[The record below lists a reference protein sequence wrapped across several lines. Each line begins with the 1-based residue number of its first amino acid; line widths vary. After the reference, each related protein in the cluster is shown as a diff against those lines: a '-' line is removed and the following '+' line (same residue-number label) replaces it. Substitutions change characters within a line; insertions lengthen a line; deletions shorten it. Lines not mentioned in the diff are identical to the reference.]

1 VLAAIFA
8 TGLLLVAGTAG
19 SGVQASSRAA
29 AGDEKP
35 QLDVSIDRLT
45 PSHLESGDTVE
56 LSGTVTNNNKHEWG
70 NLQAYMVIAKS
81 PFTSRSQLRGAV
93 TSNTPYTG
101 ERIVELSTIDD
112 VGTLKAGDTT
122 RFKLKVPWKHLGL
135 TGADGV
141 YPIGVQFLGTDVDG
155 SRPNSAIG
163 RATTFLP
170 KRESTTDQTINMSLL
185 WPFLLSDHRNH
196 DGDWHNPRGQL
207 DQIAAGGR
215 LSRLLQMAQATSGE
229 STVLLDPALLV
240 ALDDIAHRRNL
251 PDDAD
256 IDETDAARA
265 ASFRD
270 SIVKLARGSSL
281 WIAGFGR
288 PDVQAIAD
296 HGQLSG
302 PLHSLVDDTTDAVLD
317 RFKISGRRVTWPANG
332 AATDSAA
339 ALVRGPGDQPLILS
353 SRYLDGWASRIG
365 SVVRAPTDDGPV
377 PIVVDDGLFDRVPGG
392 DSVVALRQWLG
403 AQSAL
408 AVSAQAID
416 PDSKA
421 DVVAVVSPNWSPAG
435 TGTSDDLRKAFALP
449 WVNGVTLDSLLQ
461 AGSLNEVT
469 LPDTAADDKRPL
481 PASLLQSVFDLSE
494 TSRQLAELTGTTP
507 QPNAPSLALR
517 SRYIAVAGL
526 SSLWRPD
533 PKTATQVVDSAAER
547 VHDEREKITIEG
559 PQSVTLSTAKG
570 QFPLT
575 IRNESAEAITVGL
588 RLEASNPAITPPPVK
603 DVQIEAG
610 KRHTYTVNLDLES
623 QSSTSLTAT
632 LTTTSGASFGSP
644 AVFNVRSSNVGTIV
658 WVTLAGAGIAVIV
671 AMVRRF
677 THRQPRGRNR

>member
-1 VLAAIFA
+1 MAAVFAMGVLIA
-8 TGLLLVAGTAG
+8 AG
-19 SGVQASSRAA
+19 SASTGIQSAPHTEA
-29 AGDEKP
+29 DDEKP
-35 QLDVSIDRLT
+35 QLDVSIDRLS
-45 PSHLESGDTVE
+45 PSHLETGDTVE

-70 NLQAYMVIAKS
+70 NLQAYLVIAKS
-81 PFTSRSQLRGAV
+81 PFTSRSQLRTAV
-93 TSNTPYTG
+93 RENTPYTG
-101 ERIVELSTIDD
+101 ERIVELSAIDD

-141 YPIGVQFLGTDVDG
+141 YPVGVQFLGTDVDG

-170 KRESTTDQTINMSLL
+170 KRERNTNQTINMSLL

-196 DGDWHNPRGQL
+196 DGDWHNPQGQL
-207 DQIAAGGR
+207 DQIDTGGR
-215 LSRLLQMAQATSGE
+215 LSRLLQMAENTSGE

-251 PDDAD
+251 PDNAD
-256 IDETDAARA
+256 IDESDAARA

-270 SIVKLARGSSL
+270 SIVDLARGSSL

-288 PDVQAIAD
+288 PDIQAIAE
-296 HGQLSG
+296 HGELSG
-302 PLHSLVDDTTDAVLD
+302 PLHSLVDSTTDAVVD
-317 RFKISGRRVTWPANG
+317 RFKISGRRVTWPADG
-332 AATDSAA
+332 ALTDSAA

-353 SRYLDGWASRIG
+353 SRDLEGWASRVG
-365 SVVRAPTDDGPV
+365 SVVRAPTDQGPV
-377 PIVVDDGLFDRVPGG
+377 PIVVDDGLFDQVPGG

-435 TGTSDDLRKAFALP
+435 TGTSDDLRQAFALP

-469 LPDTAADDKRPL
+469 LPDTLDSDNGPL
-481 PASLLQSVFDLSE
+481 PANLLRSVFDLAES
-494 TSRQLAELTGTTP
+494 SRQLAELTGTTP
-507 QPNAPSLALR
+507 QRNAPSLALR
-517 SRYIAVAGL
+517 ARYTAVAGL

-547 VHDEREKITIEG
+547 VRDEREKVTIEG

-575 IRNESAEAITVGL
+575 IRNESSESITVGL
-588 RLEASNPAITPPPVK
+588 RLEASNPAISPPRVK
-603 DVQIEAG
+603 DVEIEAG
-610 KRHTYTVNLDLES
+610 KRHTYTVDLNLES

-632 LTTTSGASFGSP
+632 LTTASGASFGSP

-658 WVTLAGAGIAVIV
+658 WVTLAAAGAAVIV